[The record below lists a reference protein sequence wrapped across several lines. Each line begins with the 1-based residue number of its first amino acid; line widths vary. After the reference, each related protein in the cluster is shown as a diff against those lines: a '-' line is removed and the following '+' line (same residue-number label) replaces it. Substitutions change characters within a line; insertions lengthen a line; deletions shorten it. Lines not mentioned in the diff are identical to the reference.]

1 MSTLNSVLEQY
12 EKNKK
17 NATSGNGNKVSIED
31 RKKMYFSTVLPKG
44 EITAEKRIRILP
56 TKDGSSPFVE
66 VKFHEI
72 LVDGKWLKLY
82 DPGQENKRSPLNE
95 TAEGLKMDGE
105 KELAKAYYPKKFYI
119 VKIIDRDAEQDGPKW
134 WRFKHN
140 SKGDGALDKIIPIW
154 RNKGDITDA
163 NEGRDLILT
172 CTLTKSG
179 NGKEYTTISSVIP
192 EDKDVLHSDPV
203 IAEKWINDPTT
214 WTDAYS
220 KKPEEYLEMIAKGE
234 VPKWDSE
241 GKKWYSSSTE
251 EADVV
256 PNKSQKSTP
265 VVEDPQEEDGPSDDL
280 PF

>member
-17 NATSGNGNKVSIED
+17 NATSGNGNKVSSED

-140 SKGDGALDKIIPIW
+140 SKGDGALDK
-154 RNKGDITDA
+154 NHT
-163 NEGRDLILT
+163 
-172 CTLTKSG
+172 
-179 NGKEYTTISSVIP
+179 
-192 EDKDVLHSDPV
+192 
-203 IAEKWINDPTT
+203 
-214 WTDAYS
+214 
-220 KKPEEYLEMIAKGE
+220 YLEK
-234 VPKWDSE
+234 
-241 GKKWYSSSTE
+241 
-251 EADVV
+251 
-256 PNKSQKSTP
+256 QR
-265 VVEDPQEEDGPSDDL
+265 
-280 PF
+280 